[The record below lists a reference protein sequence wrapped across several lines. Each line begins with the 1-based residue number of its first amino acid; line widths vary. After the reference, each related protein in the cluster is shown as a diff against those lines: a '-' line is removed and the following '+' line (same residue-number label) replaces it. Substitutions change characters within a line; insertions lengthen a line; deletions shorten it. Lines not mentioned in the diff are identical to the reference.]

1 MSETPQKGSH
11 AQGDDKLQR
20 QASQLAY
27 DVKYKVKQKLGKDS
41 KLSPAQ
47 VTKAYMQQLA
57 ASPAPAGVKA
67 LAKKKLVGEEHTSFM
82 HDSAKDLVLETLTKV
97 FIEGIEEKVEEEVV
111 SEAEEKKYKVRVTD
125 KASGNTYVTNA
136 TRAKIAEL
144 RANKNISSVEMTGY
158 GTPIQA
164 KADGGKKAKKDYDGD
179 GKVES
184 GSKEHAGAVHNA
196 IQRKKGGVPDGKD
209 TRREEVEYV
218 EEDSR
223 RTSNKQHTKRVRQN
237 IKAFGSNYT
246 PPNNYDPDANR
257 GKGEV
262 VTRKQIEKKRRKALR
277 QEEVI
282 YETEEKDGE
291 KKITGKGVNN
301 KKLIKIMPNLGEQV
315 GTEDPKQKQLDQQ
328 KLSNLKRLQMKKQ
341 QLDRQRLNLQKQ
353 GKLPMGEEK
362 KVEEKDEDERA
373 KPTKMSLIKNKMRS
387 RGIQVAGLDIA
398 PRNMKTGGELDEAK
412 NGGDNDP
419 CWDTHK
425 QVGMKKK
432 GGKMVP
438 NCVPKEEVELDERTR
453 YAKETGK
460 DPQTGKESKKGGD
473 KPPAAFAKVSADLRK
488 TGGMMSSR
496 KKPIQP
502 QGKKKEKGKKGYQG
516 PTPVDKIRG
525 KLARKRA
532 PKPDIGSRFD

>member
-209 TRREEVEYV
+209 TR
-218 EEDSR
+218 
-223 RTSNKQHTKRVRQN
+223 K
-237 IKAFGSNYT
+237 
-246 PPNNYDPDANR
+246 
-257 GKGEV
+257 
-262 VTRKQIEKKRRKALR
+262 
-277 QEEVI
+277 EEVI

-315 GTEDPKQKQLDQQ
+315 GSEDPKEKQVANQ

-341 QLDRQRLNLQKQ
+341 QLERQRLNLQKQ

-373 KPTKMSLIKNKMRS
+373 KPTKMSLIKNKMRA

-398 PRNMKTGGELDEAK
+398 PRNMKTADELGEANRAEYEK
-412 NGGDNDP
+412 
-419 CWDTHK
+419 
-425 QVGMKKK
+425 V
-432 GGKMVP
+432 
-438 NCVPKEEVELDERTR
+438 
-453 YAKETGK
+453 AKERAPK
-460 DPQTGKESKKGGD
+460 DDKKLAYQFKD
-473 KPPAAFAKVSADLRK
+473 NKDRQRDLK
-488 TGGMMSSR
+488 
-496 KKPIQP
+496 
-502 QGKKKEKGKKGYQG
+502 
-516 PTPVDKIRG
+516 
-525 KLARKRA
+525 KLARLVRHADGQKRNPA
-532 PKPDIGSRFD
+532 MYNSFEPEGEMTEEASDRLKDRRMERGGVGGNNRYDRPPARKATNAELGIDPKAKTAAQKAAEAKYGKGASAMDIVRSQIRAKHGKGAIK

>member
-158 GTPIQA
+158 GTPIQT

-209 TRREEVEYV
+209 TR
-218 EEDSR
+218 
-223 RTSNKQHTKRVRQN
+223 K
-237 IKAFGSNYT
+237 
-246 PPNNYDPDANR
+246 
-257 GKGEV
+257 
-262 VTRKQIEKKRRKALR
+262 
-277 QEEVI
+277 EEVI
-282 YETEEKDGE
+282 YETEEKEGE

-301 KKLIKIMPNLGEQV
+301 AKLIKIMPNLGEQV
-315 GTEDPKQKQLDQQ
+315 GTEEDPREKQLANQ

-341 QLDRQRLNLQKQ
+341 QLERQRLNLQKQ

-373 KPTKMSLIKNKMRS
+373 KPTKMSLIKNKMRA

-398 PRNMKTGGELDEAK
+398 PRNMKTADELGEANRAEYEK
-412 NGGDNDP
+412 
-419 CWDTHK
+419 
-425 QVGMKKK
+425 V
-432 GGKMVP
+432 
-438 NCVPKEEVELDERTR
+438 
-453 YAKETGK
+453 AKERAPK
-460 DPQTGKESKKGGD
+460 DDKKLAYQFKD
-473 KPPAAFAKVSADLRK
+473 NKDRQRDLK
-488 TGGMMSSR
+488 
-496 KKPIQP
+496 
-502 QGKKKEKGKKGYQG
+502 
-516 PTPVDKIRG
+516 
-525 KLARKRA
+525 KLARLVRHADGQKKNPAMYNSFEPEGEMTEEASDRLKDRRMERGGVGGNVDYSRPPAKKASNKELGIRDFTPAEKEKRA
-532 PKPDIGSRFD
+532 KEMAAHLKKMRG

>member
-47 VTKAYMQQLA
+47 VTKAYIQQLA
-57 ASPAPAGVKA
+57 ASPAPSGVKA
-67 LAKKKLVGEEHTSFM
+67 LAKKKLVGEDYTSFM
-82 HDSAKDLVLETLTKV
+82 KDSAKDLVLETLSKV
-97 FIEGIEEKVEEEVV
+97 FIEGIKEEVKEEVV

-158 GTPIQA
+158 GTAIQT

-184 GSKEHAGAVHNA
+184 GAKEHAGAVHNA
-196 IQRKKGGVPDGKD
+196 IQRKKGGVADGKD
-209 TRREEVEYV
+209 TR
-218 EEDSR
+218 
-223 RTSNKQHTKRVRQN
+223 K
-237 IKAFGSNYT
+237 
-246 PPNNYDPDANR
+246 
-257 GKGEV
+257 
-262 VTRKQIEKKRRKALR
+262 
-277 QEEVI
+277 EEVI
-282 YETEEKDGE
+282 YETEDKDGE

-301 KKLIKIMPNLGEQV
+301 KKLIKVMPNLGEAADVEQ
-315 GTEDPKQKQLDQQ
+315 QKQQ

-341 QLDRQRLNLQKQ
+341 QLERQKLNLQKQ
-353 GKLPMGEEK
+353 GKLPMGEACDSCEEK
-362 KVEEKDEDERA
+362 KVDKKEDEDERA
-373 KPTKMSLIKNKMRS
+373 RPTKMSLIKNKMRS
-387 RGIQVAGLDIA
+387 RGIQVASLDIA
-398 PRNMKTGGELDEAK
+398 PRNMKTGGDELGEGK
-412 NGGDNDP
+412 DP

-438 NCVPKEEVELDERTR
+438 NCVPKEEVAVDEATYPSDFVNPDGSKRAV
-453 YAKETGK
+453 AKKKTGRPIQHDQPTSGGRRKTVDEETEDSLRDRRMERGGVDGNTNYRK
-460 DPQTGKESKKGGD
+460 APKFAPGPSKKKYDGMSALEKVKAD
-473 KPPAAFAKVSADLRK
+473 IRAKHGKGAIMD
-488 TGGMMSSR
+488 T
-496 KKPIQP
+496 
-502 QGKKKEKGKKGYQG
+502 KKK
-516 PTPVDKIRG
+516 
-525 KLARKRA
+525 
-532 PKPDIGSRFD
+532 

>member
-1 MSETPQKGSH
+1 MSETPQTGSH

-57 ASPAPAGVKA
+57 ASPAPSGVKA
-67 LAKKKLVGEEHTSFM
+67 LAKKKLVGEDYTSFM
-82 HDSAKDLVLETLTKV
+82 KDSAKDLVLETLSKV
-97 FIEGIEEKVEEEVV
+97 FIEGVKEEVKEEVV
-111 SEAEEKKYKVRVTD
+111 SEADEKKYKVRVTD

-158 GTPIQA
+158 GTAIQT

-184 GSKEHAGAVHNA
+184 GAKEHAGAVHNA
-196 IQRKKGGVPDGKD
+196 IQRKKGGVADGKD
-209 TRREEVEYV
+209 TR
-218 EEDSR
+218 
-223 RTSNKQHTKRVRQN
+223 K
-237 IKAFGSNYT
+237 
-246 PPNNYDPDANR
+246 
-257 GKGEV
+257 
-262 VTRKQIEKKRRKALR
+262 
-277 QEEVI
+277 EEVI
-282 YETEEKDGE
+282 YETEDKDGE

-301 KKLIKIMPNLGEQV
+301 KKLIKVMPNLGEAADVEQ
-315 GTEDPKQKQLDQQ
+315 QKQQ

-341 QLDRQRLNLQKQ
+341 QLERQKLNLQKQ
-353 GKLPMGEEK
+353 GKLPMGEACDSCEDK
-362 KVEEKDEDERA
+362 KVDKKEDEDERA
-373 KPTKMSLIKNKMRS
+373 RPTKMSLIKNKMRS

-398 PRNMKTGGELDEAK
+398 PRNMKTGGDELGEGK
-412 NGGDNDP
+412 DP

-438 NCVPKEEVELDERTR
+438 NCVPKEEVAVDEATYPSDFVNPDGSKRAV
-453 YAKETGK
+453 AKKKTGRPIQH
-460 DPQTGKESKKGGD
+460 DQPTSGGR
-473 KPPAAFAKVSADLRK
+473 RK
-488 TGGMMSSR
+488 TVDEEASDAMKDRRMERGGVGGNQR
-496 KKPIQP
+496 
-502 QGKKKEKGKKGYQG
+502 Y
-516 PTPVDKIRG
+516 D
-525 KLARKRA
+525 RA
-532 PKPDIGSRFD
+532 PKAPNTKKFGSGKTMAQKEMEKKYGKGASAMDIVRSQIRAKHGKGSIK